1 MMVRMTLL
9 HPRLCNLYCHLW
21 DEGLT
26 VWNQDLCQWPLFA
39 SVAKWKVDFETHWLG
54 IICQQLNKPSWTLFW
69 VRWNPVLHV
78 NCHVYPKLHL
88 TSFVRSPIFPA
99 YWLHLNDS
107 FLPSQV
113 YGSRT
118 NNMCIM
124 SGLTQMI
131 KEGGMRSLWRGNGVN
146 IIKIAPES
154 ALKFMAYEQV
164 RQVTLDKW
172 LCAVTHNNVIHY
184 ALCSWWSLT
193 NLSFSHLSS
202 PD

>member
-39 SVAKWKVDFETHWLG
+39 SVAKWKVDFETYWLG

-88 TSFVRSPIFPA
+88 TSFVKSRQISNISCLLITSK
-99 YWLHLNDS
+99 WL
-107 FLPSQV
+107 LPSF
-113 YGSRT
+113 
-118 NNMCIM
+118 
-124 SGLTQMI
+124 SGLWITNQQHVYHERPDADDQRGRYEVIVAGQWSEHHQNCSRVRPEVHGVWAGTTSDSWQMTVCCN
-131 KEGGMRSLWRGNGVN
+131 S
-146 IIKIAPES
+146 
-154 ALKFMAYEQV
+154 
-164 RQVTLDKW
+164 
-172 LCAVTHNNVIHY
+172 
-184 ALCSWWSLT
+184 
-193 NLSFSHLSS
+193 
-202 PD
+202 